1 MVYKNKFFIY
11 ETFSFIIY
19 LILCVVILSNRS
31 LIVNEICTLISVF
44 IMFTGEILTKTLHE
58 ESKNEFYEIFPLK
71 IKMLEFLILLLDVFI
86 CIFASLTSYLST
98 TTVFVFILLG
108 LSFFRIANYWIL
120 VTHNK
125 KIVNKHK

>member
-31 LIVNEICTLISVF
+31 LIINEICTLISVF

-58 ESKNEFYEIFPLK
+58 ESKNEFYEIFPSK
-71 IKMLEFLILLLDVFI
+71 IKMLEFLILLLDMFI

-98 TTVFVFILLG
+98 TTVFVFMLLG

>member
-1 MVYKNKFFIY
+1 
-11 ETFSFIIY
+11 
-19 LILCVVILSNRS
+19 
-31 LIVNEICTLISVF
+31 
-44 IMFTGEILTKTLHE
+44 MFTGEILTKTLHE
-58 ESKNEFYEIFPLK
+58 ESKNEFYEIFPSK
-71 IKMLEFLILLLDVFI
+71 IKMLEFLILLLDMFI

-98 TTVFVFILLG
+98 TTVFVFMLLG